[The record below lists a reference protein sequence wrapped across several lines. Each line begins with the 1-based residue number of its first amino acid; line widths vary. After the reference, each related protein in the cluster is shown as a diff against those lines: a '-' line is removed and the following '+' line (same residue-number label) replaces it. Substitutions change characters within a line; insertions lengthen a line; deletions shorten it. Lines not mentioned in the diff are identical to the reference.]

1 MAHRLIYD
9 GARHQVIALGLS
21 DGSCPAGDFLNEL
34 DDPDTAKVA
43 AIIHIL
49 GDRGHYANPEKF
61 KKVEGSKVF
70 EIKSFQIRIF
80 CFFSSDR
87 RLVLLYGLRKKK
99 NKHKSADIQRAEEYR
114 EWYESQLEKRK

>member
-34 DDPDTAKVA
+34 DDSDTAKVA
-43 AIIHIL
+43 AIIQYL
-49 GDRGHYANPEKF
+49 GDRGSYANREKF

-99 NKHKSADIQRAEEYR
+99 DKHKSADIRRAEEYR
-114 EWYESQLEKRK
+114 EWYESQLEERK